1 MRLPQAVNGNG
12 APILSPIDKV
22 LGGEALVGLKTPAA
36 IVAYALMYIMQAAG
50 VVTAGTPASQAVTAA
65 IAALGGLG
73 LTAKVDR
80 AVKAMTAVA
89 AKQNG
94 GQPAAPPQ

>member
-1 MRLPQAVNGNG
+1 MRGGSNRTHARAESSNAFLHHRKTDMRRAPEHLLKAMGLANAVRHV
-12 APILSPIDKV
+12 D
-22 LGGEALVGLKTPAA
+22 
-36 IVAYALMYIMQAAG
+36 
-50 VVTAGTPASQAVTAA
+50 
-65 IAALGGLG
+65 GLG